1 MRAGLTVLL
10 VLAALA
16 GPAGAESFPKDA
28 GALDVRAFGAKGDG
42 KTDDTQAILNAL
54 TASGEDTGP
63 AFWQDRIVY
72 LPDGIY
78 RVSAPLMKRY
88 RNGAFGSGFLL
99 IGQSRDHTII
109 RLDDHAPGF
118 SDSTHPKAV
127 IFTSSKLIDGNATSG
142 GKDYTS
148 LGEGNDAYENFVENL
163 TVDVGKDNP
172 GAIGIDFHGNN
183 VDAIR
188 NVTVRAP
195 AGSGAVGLSMIRKW
209 PGPTL
214 VSDVAI
220 EGFAVGLATDQ
231 TEYGLTFEH
240 LHLHDQTQNAIRNH
254 QNSLSIR
261 DLDLEGPAATIVN
274 SGDKAFLAIDGGHAD
289 AATPEALIR
298 NDGYVAMRRF
308 QLSRIESTGL
318 LHGTSDWQPIPVPD
332 WLPPSSEAPPVSAVP
347 IEQWVSPARFGANGD
362 PAQDATE
369 ALRAAMASGAAVI
382 YLPHGTYMISDA
394 IEIPASVQRIV
405 GMNSTLRVMPK
416 RQPQFQR
423 SAGMMRAAV
432 AGQPLTIERLAFDN
446 SNQGDQ
452 LAVELAA
459 DRDLV
464 LRDVVSA
471 GTTLLDRKAAGGRAF
486 LEDVCCGRIQLAG
499 PKPVIARQ
507 FDTEGGG
514 IRILDKG
521 TPLSILGLKTE
532 GVSIILD
539 NSAGAHTDIFGGL
552 VYMVRDGADAT
563 IPAFHNTDSWLAAA
577 FVEESL
583 RANSRYS
590 AYIGPAANSQR
601 AAVPVAEFPARGFGR
616 FIPNLIDQP

>member
-1 MRAGLTVLL
+1 MRGLSVLL

-16 GPAGAESFPKDA
+16 GPASAESFPKDA

-42 KTDDTQAILNAL
+42 KTDDTDAILKAL

-72 LPDGIY
+72 LPDGVY
-78 RVSAPLMKRY
+78 RVSGTLMKRY
-88 RNGAFGSGFLL
+88 RSGAFGSGCLL
-99 IGQSRDHTII
+99 IGQSREHTII

-118 SDSTHPKAV
+118 ADAAHPKAV
-127 IFTSSKLIDGNATSG
+127 IFTSSKLLDGNATSG
-142 GKDYTS
+142 GKDYTA

-163 TVDVGKDNP
+163 TVEVGEDNP
-172 GAIGIDFHGNN
+172 GAVGIDFHGNN

-188 NVTVRAP
+188 NVSIRAP
-195 AGSGAVGLSMIRKW
+195 AGSGAIGLSMMRKW
-209 PGPTL
+209 PGPSL
-214 VSDVAI
+214 VSTVTI
-220 EGFAVGLATDQ
+220 EGFAIGLATAQ

-240 LHLHDQTQNAIRNH
+240 LHLHNQTQSAIRNQ

-261 DLDLEGPAATIVN
+261 DLDLKGPAAIIVN
-274 SGDKAFLAIDGGHAD
+274 SGDKAFVAIDGGHAE
-289 AATPEALIR
+289 APTPDTLLR
-298 NDGYVAMRRF
+298 NEGYVAMRRF
-308 QLSRIESTGL
+308 QLHGVETTGI
-318 LHGTSDWQPIPVPD
+318 LHGASDFQLISVPD
-332 WLPPSSEAPPVSAVP
+332 WLPPSSDAPAVP
-347 IEQWVSPARFGANGD
+347 DVPPEQWVSPARFGATGN

-369 ALRAAMASGAAVI
+369 ALRKAMASGAAVI

-394 IEIPASVQRIV
+394 IEVPASVRRIV
-405 GMNSTLRVMPK
+405 GMNSAIRVLPK
-416 RQPQFQR
+416 RLPQFQR
-423 SAGMMRAAV
+423 AAGMMRVAV

-459 DRDLV
+459 DRDLT

-471 GTTLLDRKAAGGRAF
+471 GTTLLDRKASGGRAF
-486 LEDVCCGRIQLAG
+486 LEDVCCGRIVLAG
-499 PKPVIARQ
+499 AKPVIARQ

-514 IRILDKG
+514 VRIVDKG
-521 TPLSILGLKTE
+521 APLSILGLKTE

-539 NSAGAHTDIFGGL
+539 NSVGAHTDIFGGL

-563 IPAFHNTDSWLAAA
+563 IPAFRNTDSWLAAA

-583 RANSRYS
+583 RTDSRYQ
-590 AYIGPAANSQR
+590 AYLGPTAESKR
-601 AAVPVAEFPARGFGR
+601 EVVPASNYPARGYGR
-616 FIPNLIDQP
+616 FVPNLVDQP